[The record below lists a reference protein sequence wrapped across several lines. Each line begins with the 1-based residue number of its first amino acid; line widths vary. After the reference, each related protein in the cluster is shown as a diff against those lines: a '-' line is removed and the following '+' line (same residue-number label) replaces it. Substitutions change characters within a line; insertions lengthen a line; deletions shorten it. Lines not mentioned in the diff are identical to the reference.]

1 MTDCPNETGSI
12 FALVLLIAYI
22 IVLNILLINLLVA
35 IFRYLMKGKLNKNNI
50 FSFCKVKHMK
60 TFKKKL
66 ITYGNFN
73 DIP

>member
-1 MTDCPNETGSI
+1 MTDCPSESGSI

-35 IFRYLMKGKLNKNNI
+35 IFRYLVKVKLNKKMHLY
-50 FSFCKVKHMK
+50 FQVKHTK
-60 TFKKKL
+60 TYKKKL
-66 ITYGNFN
+66 ITYGNFK